1 MSQFDASA
9 SAIAALAAFNTAY
22 AEASA
27 NNGEGGQGEWPPS
40 GSHNCTVTG
49 ITIKMEQGKEFND
62 KNTPGGAKLKLDGV
76 FVQFLYRCDDLF
88 PGQKDPTQPLD
99 WKGASFFIPTDPS
112 KCVGK
117 NDWMIR
123 MPAERLKGHLRIING
138 ADNPNIQAALTQ
150 ALSTINSRQVHVEV
164 DIQERP
170 GSQTA
175 EQKASGKPA
184 PVYKTEFL
192 KQLLA

>member
-1 MSQFDASA
+1 MSQLDTSA

-27 NNGEGGQGEWPPS
+27 NNGEGGQGEWPTPGPHS
-40 GSHNCTVTG
+40 CTITG
-49 ITIKMEQGKEFND
+49 LTVKVEQGKEFND
-62 KNTPGGAKLKLDGV
+62 KNLGGGAKIKVDGV
-76 FVQFLYRCDDLF
+76 FVQFLFRCDDII
-88 PGQKDPTQPLD
+88 PGQKDPTQPLE
-99 WKGASFFIPTDPS
+99 WKGSSFFIPLDPS

-117 NDWMIR
+117 NDWMVR

-138 ADNPNIQAALTQ
+138 VDNPNIQAALTQ
-150 ALSTINSRQVHVEV
+150 ALTTINSRQVHVTV
-164 DIQERP
+164 DVQERP

-184 PVYKTEFL
+184 PVYKTEYL
-192 KQLLA
+192 KELLA